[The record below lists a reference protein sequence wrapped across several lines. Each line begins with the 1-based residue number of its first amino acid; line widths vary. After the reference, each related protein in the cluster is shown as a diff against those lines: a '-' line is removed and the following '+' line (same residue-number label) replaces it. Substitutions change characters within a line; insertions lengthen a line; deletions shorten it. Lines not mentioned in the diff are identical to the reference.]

1 MLRRIAV
8 VIAAILLLSA
18 PAYAQRFDASF
29 SGGYTTSEGVNVNE
43 STLSGLVFESVE
55 VNSGGSFNFTFGVY
69 ATPNVLIE
77 FLYGRQMS
85 KLEVKGVGFS
95 EVLSDLSVDNYHV
108 NFVYHWGAGDARVR
122 PFALGGLGATH
133 YAINNVR
140 PPFEDSPAEERG
152 NTQFSWTFGAGVKA
166 YATPNLGFKGMVR
179 WTPTYIKSDPAGYWC
194 DPFYGCWVLG
204 DSDYSQQFEM
214 SGGVTFRF

>member
-1 MLRRIAV
+1 MEDLTRFRRIAAV
-8 VIAAILLLSA
+8 TAGILLLSA

-43 STLSGLVFESVE
+43 ATFAGVVFDSIE
-55 VNSGGSFNFTFGVY
+55 VKSGGSFNLTFGVY

-77 FLYGRQMS
+77 FLYGRQSS
-85 KLEVKGVGFS
+85 KLLAKPQAGPTEDVS
-95 EVLSDLSVDNYHV
+95 ELNVDNYHV
-108 NFVYHWGAGDARVR
+108 NFVYHWGAGDAR
-122 PFALGGLGATH
+122 
-133 YAINNVR
+133 
-140 PPFEDSPAEERG
+140 
-152 NTQFSWTFGAGVKA
+152 FSWTFGGGVKA
-166 YATPNLGFKGMVR
+166 YATPNLGFKAMVR

-204 DSDYSQQFEM
+204 DADYSQQFEM

>member
-1 MLRRIAV
+1 MLRRIAAV
-8 VIAAILLLSA
+8 TAGILLVSV

-43 STLSGLVFESVE
+43 STLSGLVFESIE
-55 VNSGGSFNFTFGVY
+55 VKSGGSFNLTFGVY

-77 FLYGRQMS
+77 FLYSRQSS
-85 KLEVKGVGFS
+85 KLQAKGQGFS
-95 EVLSDLSVDNYHV
+95 DFDIADLNVDNYHV

-122 PFALGGLGATH
+122 PFALAGLGAS
-133 YAINNVR
+133 YYSPGNSLVAG
-140 PPFEDSPAEERG
+140 FEDRQLDG

>member
-8 VIAAILLLSA
+8 VIAGILLLST
-18 PAYAQRFDASF
+18 PAYAQRFDVSF

-43 STLSGLVFESVE
+43 ATFAGAVFESVE
-55 VNSGGSFNFTFGVY
+55 VKSGGSFNLTFGVY

-77 FLYGRQMS
+77 FLYGRQSS
-85 KLEVKGVGFS
+85 KLQAKPEVGAS
-95 EVLSDLSVDNYHV
+95 EDISELNVDNYHV
-108 NFVYHWGAGDARVR
+108 NFVYHWGASDARIR
-122 PFALGGLGATH
+122 PFALGGLGATY
-133 YAINNVR
+133 YAFGNTLVPGVVEKI
-140 PPFEDSPAEERG
+140 DG